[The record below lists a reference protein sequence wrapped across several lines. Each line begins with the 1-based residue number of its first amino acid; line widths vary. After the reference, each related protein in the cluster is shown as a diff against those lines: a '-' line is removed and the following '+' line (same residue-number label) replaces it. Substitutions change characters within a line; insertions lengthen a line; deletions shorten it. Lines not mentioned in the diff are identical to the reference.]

1 MKYEN
6 EIARGCGPESA
17 MPVEDLTNM
26 LRETRGMARDAGNLA
41 DKISAHLFGR
51 REDAVCCGEAKCA
64 DTTCFKEELSC
75 VRRELMG
82 TIETLAKIC
91 TLVGA

>member
-1 MKYEN
+1 MEYEN
-6 EIARGCGPESA
+6 VIACGRGQESA
-17 MPVEDLTNM
+17 MPAEDLTNM
-26 LRETRGMARDAGNLA
+26 LRETRAMARDAGNLA
-41 DKISAHLFGR
+41 DKISAHLFGS
-51 REDAVCCGEAKCA
+51 REDAVCCSEAKRA